1 VRILLINYEYPPFGG
16 GAANATQEIGRAL
29 IQNGHEV
36 SVLVGGKGPAYTDSH
51 GIRVIRVGSFRK
63 HQFQASKREMF
74 GFLFLGML
82 WAATRRDKKYDVAF
96 AFFSLPSGP
105 IARVLEICR
114 GIPYGISLR
123 GGDVPGLV
131 PEISFIH
138 RVLTPLRRWAL
149 RNAKAVT
156 ANADSLAN
164 LSRATD
170 PVEVVV
176 IPNGIDIERYCP
188 DTSYRVRQSGILR
201 LIIVGRFHRQ
211 KRIPE
216 TIRCFSE
223 AKRQGVKFLISIVGE
238 GPERE
243 EIREAIIQEGI
254 TEEVSMKGW
263 LDKDRLVEEYQS
275 ADCYVSLSSYEGMPN
290 TMLEAMACGLPALAS
305 NIPPHQLLIED
316 GVSGALVDIG
326 QCDQVVR
333 WITRLFSDR
342 RQLREMGVQA
352 RQHTLSRHSWA
363 SVAGAYLSLFGSAGD
378 AELSRLGE

>member
-1 VRILLINYEYPPFGG
+1 
-16 GAANATQEIGRAL
+16 
-29 IQNGHEV
+29 
-36 SVLVGGKGPAYTDSH
+36 
-51 GIRVIRVGSFRK
+51 
-63 HQFQASKREMF
+63 M
-74 GFLFLGML
+74 
-82 WAATRRDKKYDVAF
+82 
-96 AFFSLPSGP
+96 
-105 IARVLEICR
+105 
-114 GIPYGISLR
+114 
-123 GGDVPGLV
+123 
-131 PEISFIH
+131 
-138 RVLTPLRRWAL
+138 
-149 RNAKAVT
+149 
-156 ANADSLAN
+156 
-164 LSRATD
+164 
-170 PVEVVV
+170 
-176 IPNGIDIERYCP
+176 
-188 DTSYRVRQSGILR
+188 
-201 LIIVGRFHRQ
+201 GRFHRQ

>member
-1 VRILLINYEYPPFGG
+1 MRILLINYEYPPFGG

-36 SVLVGGKGPAYTDSH
+36 SVLVGGKGPAYTDYL
-51 GIRVIRVGSFRK
+51 GIRVIRVGSSRK
-63 HQFQASKREMF
+63 HQFQASKREMLE
-74 GFLFLGML
+74 FLFLGMF
-82 WAATRRDKKYDVAF
+82 WAATRREEKYNVAF

-105 IARVLEICR
+105 IARVLEICC
-114 GIPYGISLR
+114 GVPYGISLR

-149 RNAKAVT
+149 RNAKAVM
-156 ANADSLAN
+156 ANSDSLAD
-164 LSRATD
+164 LSRASD

-176 IPNGIDIERYCP
+176 IPNGIDTERYCP
-188 DTSYRVRQSGILR
+188 DTSHRVRQSGILR

-223 AKRQGVKFLISIVGE
+223 AKRQGVQFLISIVGD

-243 EIREAIIQEGI
+243 EIRETITQEGI

-263 LDKDRLVEEYQS
+263 LDKDQLVEEYQA
-275 ADCYVSLSSYEGMPN
+275 ADCYVNFSSYEGMPN
-290 TMLEAMACGLPALAS
+290 TVLEAMACGLPALAS

-316 GVSGALVDIG
+316 GVSGALVDID
-326 QCDQVVR
+326 QCDQVVW

-342 RQLREMGVQA
+342 RQLREMGIQA
-352 RQHTLSRHSWA
+352 RQHTLSRHSWI
-363 SVAGAYLSLFGSAGD
+363 SVAGSYLSLFGSVGNT
-378 AELSRLGE
+378 ELSRLGE